1 MMYFPYL
8 RGRQF
13 ELLAIRELAENKKL
27 SVKVI
32 PIVEPVR
39 FSSTLKNM
47 LESILKNEF
56 KVALIKNPQVGTYFK
71 DAKDEKIAEKV
82 EALRSLI
89 LENDSIIKTVLA
101 APDTEKHLNWLN
113 EKGIDNSNIISI
125 YTNRDFINYYSEL
138 FKETALYNVI
148 PYEPSFRRIRGD
160 RIQIND
166 RFAPLKKER
175 NVDYLLNEDEFFSD
189 DHLYYS
195 GDSYKGFSDYTIVGK
210 DYQESGF
217 APYAVAIHIVYF
229 AKDMSLRVHHFVSNS
244 NDDMKDP
251 AGKFYEAVSKL
262 HDWNAHMRLNTL
274 GMQLFEELYK
284 TEAYPGLGV
293 IKKLSIMHHLELMG
307 NYLEK
312 V

>member
-1 MMYFPYL
+1 MYFPYL

-13 ELLAIRELAENKKL
+13 EILAIRELAENKKL
-27 SVKVI
+27 SGKVI
-32 PIVEPVR
+32 PIIEPVR
-39 FSSTLKNM
+39 FSSTLKST
-47 LESILKNEF
+47 LETITERKC
-56 KVALIKNPQVGTYFK
+56 KVALIKNPQVGTYLNEAREDK
-71 DAKDEKIAEKV
+71 SGKKLEK
-82 EALRSLI
+82 LRNFVLK
-89 LENDSIIKTVLA
+89 NDLIIKAVLA
-101 APDTEKHLNWLN
+101 APDTATHLQWLN
-113 EKGIDNSNIISI
+113 EEGIDNSKIIAI
-125 YTNRDFINYYSEL
+125 YTNRDFINYYSDL
-138 FKETALYNVI
+138 FKEISLYNII

-189 DHLYYS
+189 DHLYYL
-195 GDSYKGFSDYTIVGK
+195 DDNYKGFSDYTIVGK

-229 AKDMSLRVHHFVSNS
+229 AEDKSLRVHHFVSDS

-251 AGKFYEAVSKL
+251 ARKFYEAVSKL
-262 HDWNAHMRLNTL
+262 HDWNAHMKLDTL
-274 GMQLFEELYK
+274 GIQEFEKLYK

-293 IKKLSIMHHLELMG
+293 IKKLSIMHHLQLLGE
-307 NYLEK
+307 YLEK

>member
-56 KVALIKNPQVGTYFK
+56 KVALIKNPQVGTYFN

>member
-56 KVALIKNPQVGTYFK
+56 KVALIKNPQVGTYFN

-138 FKETALYNVI
+138 FKEAALYNVI

>member
-1 MMYFPYL
+1 MYFPYL

-13 ELLAIRELAENKKL
+13 ELIAVRELAIKKKL
-27 SVKVI
+27 SHKVI
-32 PIVEPVR
+32 PIIEPVR
-39 FSSTLKNM
+39 FSSTLINT
-47 LESILKNEF
+47 LEAVKENNF
-56 KVALIKNPQVGTYFK
+56 KVALIKNPQVGTYFS
-71 DAKDEKIAEKV
+71 
-82 EALRSLI
+82 EAREDKTGKKLEFLRNFVLK
-89 LENDSIIKTVLA
+89 NASIIKAILV
-101 APDTEKHLNWLN
+101 APDTATHLQWLN

-125 YTNRDFINYYSEL
+125 YTNRDFINYYYDL
-138 FKETALYNVI
+138 FKEKSLYNVI

-189 DHLYYS
+189 DHLYYA
-195 GDSYKGFSDYTIVGK
+195 DDNYKGFSDYSIVGK
-210 DYQESGF
+210 DYQDSGF

-229 AKDMSLRVHHFVSNS
+229 AEDMSLRVHHFVSDS
-244 NDDMKDP
+244 NDDISDP
-251 AGKFYEAVSKL
+251 ARKFYEAVSKL
-262 HDWNAHMRLNTL
+262 HDWNTNMKLNTL
-274 GMQLFEELYK
+274 GIQEFEKLYE

-307 NYLEK
+307 EYLEK